1 VWQEEA
7 AARAQLV
14 EEEELLLRAHIAVV
28 ALLGLLDAVL
38 VLLQLLLVCTAL
50 AWGGLNAR
58 MLIQ

>member
-1 VWQEEA
+1 M
-7 AARAQLV
+7 